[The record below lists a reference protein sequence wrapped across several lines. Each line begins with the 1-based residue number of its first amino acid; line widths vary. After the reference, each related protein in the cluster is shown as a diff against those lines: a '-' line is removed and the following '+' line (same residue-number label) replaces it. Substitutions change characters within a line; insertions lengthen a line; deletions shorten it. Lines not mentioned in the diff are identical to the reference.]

1 MTPPAFQLSYLFL
14 WLESGSTYR
23 RPPAD
28 LIPALFTASQSSL
41 SHIGLQ
47 LGSGSPTKLVT
58 DTFDLVACQIHSLS
72 LTLRSSDELIGGLL
86 SKCVNLAALEYTIKP
101 FTDPLT
107 STRDPLASLAKA
119 AITTLAVDE
128 LMGAIPPYANVLNI
142 VDTISTFEASPLP
155 PPAPPLSGSLASPA
169 HQQLRDQIAG
179 DVARRVRRALNR
191 GLVCRRGVVRG
202 EYTFLWRYPV
212 RRLTLNNHPGPR
224 GV

>member
-1 MTPPAFQLSYLFL
+1 MRAGLRSLSLYYPEDLRQPRDVTPPAFQLSYLFL

-28 LIPALFTASQSSL
+28 LIPALFTASQNSL

-47 LGSGSPTKLVT
+47 LGSGSPTKLIT

-86 SKCVNLAALEYTIKP
+86 SKCVNLAALKYTIKP

-107 STRDPLASLAKA
+107 STTDPLASLAKA

-142 VDTISTFEASPLP
+142 VDTISTTLSK
-155 PPAPPLSGSLASPA
+155 PALSRLLHLRFLDLSQAQFISNFGIKSLET
-169 HQQLRDQIAG
+169 LRDECAVRSIAVWFV
-179 DVARRVRRALNR
+179 D
-191 GLVCRRGVVRG
+191 GV
-202 EYTFLWRYPV
+202 L
-212 RRLTLNNHPGPR
+212 
-224 GV
+224 